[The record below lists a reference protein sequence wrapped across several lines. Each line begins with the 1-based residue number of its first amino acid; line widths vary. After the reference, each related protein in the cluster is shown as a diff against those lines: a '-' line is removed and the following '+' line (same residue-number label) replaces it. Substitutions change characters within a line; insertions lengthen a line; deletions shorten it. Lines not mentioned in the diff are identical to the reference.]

1 MIDKQE
7 YAKLVKEKSPKS
19 REIKTLLFA
28 FLIGGSICCIGEA
41 VGDITKLIIPEVGK
55 ETEGQITSC
64 VMIFLGSLLTGIG
77 IYDKIGKVAGAGSIV
92 PITGFANSIV
102 SPAMEYNREGVVLG
116 VMSRMFV
123 VAGPIIVSGVLA
135 SIFVGLVY
143 WIISLF

>member
-28 FLIGGSICCIGEA
+28 FLIGGFICCIGEA

-55 ETEGQITSC
+55 VTEGQITSC

>member
-1 MIDKQE
+1 MISKQE

-19 REIKTLLFA
+19 REFKTLLFA
-28 FLIGGSICCIGEA
+28 FLIGGFICCIGEA

-55 ETEGQITSC
+55 VTEGQITSC

-77 IYDKIGKVAGAGSIV
+77 VYDKIGKVAGAGSIV

-135 SIFVGLVY
+135 SIVVGLVY